1 MELHEDLL
9 TGAAEIAAFS
19 GEPVRK
25 IYYWAKHP
33 DFPVFTIG
41 RTIYARRSELN
52 ARFSS
57 AAATTTKIDP
67 RPDGAAQD
75 AEYDS

>member
-9 TGAAEIAAFS
+9 TGAGEISAYT

-25 IYYWAKHP
+25 IYYWSKHP

-41 RTIYARRSELN
+41 RTVYARRSELD

-57 AAATTTKIDP
+57 
-67 RPDGAAQD
+67 RGNGGAAL
-75 AEYDS
+75 